1 MCEMRIWCR
10 NEATEE
16 TFYDRVVIV
25 SRLFGEP
32 SEIAELIRRVY
43 EREAPQVEVIR
54 VVELALIE
62 REFY

>member
-1 MCEMRIWCR
+1 MRIWCR